1 MKKSTSYIAGIVSG
15 ILIMALPAL
24 ADSVTKTLEAL
35 VNFTTVKING
45 VKVES
50 DNFVVDGKT
59 YVWIRD
65 VAEMFGKE
73 IEWDEETNTA
83 NIVDELTKV
92 ISTVDGTE
100 ITNSE
105 VKVSSML
112 NPVGSSKQAAI
123 QNALDY
129 EIENTVVLNEAVKQ
143 GINYSP
149 DTKKAAEESFF
160 QFMQNY
166 GENANSILS
175 SYNLTEE
182 KYLKLIEKHVVLQ
195 NFVDYLKKSKVFPD
209 DELKAKYDEL
219 FDNFTT
225 VTAKHILIKTDNR
238 TDEQAKAEADKIL
251 KELKKPE
258 MFDDLMAKYSEDTGT
273 KDDTKGMVFG
283 KGQMVPEFEDA
294 AFSQEIGKIGKP
306 VKTQYG
312 YHIILVTDRS
322 TKSFEEAKD
331 ICNNELFM
339 TWFNE
344 QIEAWKESADIV
356 INNEVLEDLKIIELV
371 FYEHKCRH

>member
-92 ISTVDGTE
+92 IATVDGTE

-129 EIENTVVLNEAVKQ
+129 VIENTVVLNEAVKQ

-356 INNEVLEDLKIIELV
+356 INNEVLEDLKNN
-371 FYEHKCRH
+371 